1 MKKIRNARI
10 MAMVDALY
18 ETKTKNQKMQQLQKS
33 NDELQE
39 ELIALVYDKNKQE
52 RIIEIFETVYN
63 NVCKEFAEEIE
74 NAYRIGLSDGLALH
88 KIAV

>member
-1 MKKIRNARI
+1 MKKIKNARI
-10 MAMVDALY
+10 IAMLDALH
-18 ETKTKNQKMQQLQKS
+18 ETKTENQKIQQLQKS

-39 ELIALVYDKNKQE
+39 ELIALVGDEKKQE

>member
-1 MKKIRNARI
+1 MKRIRNARI
-10 MAMVDALY
+10 QAMIDAIHD
-18 ETKTKNQKMQQLQKS
+18 TKTDNPKIQQLQKS

-39 ELIALVYDKNKQE
+39 ELIILVDDKNKQE

>member
-10 MAMVDALY
+10 MAMVDALH
-18 ETKTKNQKMQQLQKS
+18 ETKAENSKMLELSKKVDLLEKELLDLL
-33 NDELQE
+33 NDE
-39 ELIALVYDKNKQE
+39 NKQE
-52 RIIEIFETVYN
+52 RIIEIFEEVYN
-63 NVCKEFAEEIE
+63 NVCNEFAEDIE

>member
-10 MAMVDALY
+10 MAMIDALH
-18 ETKTKNQKMQQLQKS
+18 ETKTENQKMQQLQES

-39 ELIALVYDKNKQE
+39 ELIALTDDAKQKE
-52 RIIEIFETVYN
+52 RIIEIFEEVYN

-74 NAYRIGLSDGLALH
+74 NAYRIGMSDGIALH